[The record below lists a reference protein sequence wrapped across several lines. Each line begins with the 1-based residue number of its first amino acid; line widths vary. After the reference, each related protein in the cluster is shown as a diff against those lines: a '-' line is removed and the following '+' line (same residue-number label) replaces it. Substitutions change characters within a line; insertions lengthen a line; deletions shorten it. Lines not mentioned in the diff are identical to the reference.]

1 MVGARPAGLKRT
13 MKNIQNIQNITIN
26 SVLPA
31 RRSQQ
36 LASQSPVAQMVD
48 SMLQTAAILAVIRC
62 GFYAQLP
69 R

>member
-1 MVGARPAGLKRT
+1 
-13 MKNIQNIQNITIN
+13 MKNLQNIQNITIN

-31 RRSQQ
+31 RRSKQ
-36 LASQSPVAQMVD
+36 LASQSLVAQMVD